1 MHEPGLNRSCSSH
14 DSSFRDEMLIPL
26 WSSCPRIKYLSPSI
40 SNNLLAVDPYNW
52 LHNKYSMM
60 MTVVSVS
67 DNKQPYS
74 FSLITIKLGRG
85 TWKLNSLILHLTVV
99 EILNVKVF
107 FCLRGFTFIFGIHNF
122 NSQNLLILGRVLLYS
137 PWQLY

>member
-14 DSSFRDEMLIPL
+14 GSSFRDEMLIPL
-26 WSSCPRIKYLSPSI
+26 WSSCTRIKSFSPSI
-40 SNNLLAVDPYNW
+40 SNNLLAANPYYW

-99 EILNVKVF
+99 EILNVKTF

-122 NSQNLLILGRVLLYS
+122 NSQNLLILGRALLYS
-137 PWQLY
+137 P